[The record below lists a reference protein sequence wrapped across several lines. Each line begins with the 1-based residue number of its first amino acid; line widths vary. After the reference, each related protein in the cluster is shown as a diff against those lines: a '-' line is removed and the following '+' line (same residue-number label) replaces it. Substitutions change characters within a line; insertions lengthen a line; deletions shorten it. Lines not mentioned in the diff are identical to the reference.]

1 MKYLLRMPQEL
12 HTKVKIASFSTGK
25 TMLQFILE
33 AIQEKL
39 QKEEV

>member
-12 HTKVKIASFSTGK
+12 HTKVKVAAFKTGK
-25 TMLQFILE
+25 TMLQFIIE